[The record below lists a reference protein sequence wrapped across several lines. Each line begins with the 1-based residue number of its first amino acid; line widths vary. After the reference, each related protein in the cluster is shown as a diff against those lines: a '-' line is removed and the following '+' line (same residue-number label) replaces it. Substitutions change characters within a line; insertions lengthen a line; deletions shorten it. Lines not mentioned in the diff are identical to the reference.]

1 MTDELKTDEEG
12 KGRDRR
18 AFARVPA
25 EIWVE
30 ESRAGEIYFQRTA
43 NVSEGGL
50 FFEQTIPHPRGTV
63 VNLKFGIPDS
73 SVVIQCRGEV
83 VNLPKTNE
91 GLGMG
96 IMFLD
101 LSEEHKKIII
111 DFITTSVSN
120 GSV

>member
-1 MTDELKTDEEG
+1 MTDELKTSGEKDG
-12 KGRDRR
+12 SDRR
-18 AFARVPA
+18 AYVRIPA

-30 ESRAGEIYFQRTA
+30 ESRVGEIYFQRTT

-63 VNLKFGIPDS
+63 VNLKFGLPES
-73 SVVIQCRGEV
+73 STTIQCKGEV
-83 VNLPKTNE
+83 VNLPQTNE

-96 IMFLD
+96 IKFLD
-101 LSEEHKKIII
+101 LSEDHKREII
-111 DFITTSVSN
+111 DFIKKSVSH

>member
-1 MTDELKTDEEG
+1 MTDELKTNGEG
-12 KGRDRR
+12 EGRDRR

-101 LSEEHKKIII
+101 LGEEHKQIII
-111 DFITTSVSN
+111 DFIKKSVSN